1 MLKLLTLPVTL
12 FLLLSVQACSLLPE
26 QGTTESLA
34 LNYLFAKSTTAVI
47 DRGAATPLQV
57 LEAVEDA
64 RQYIQTGDSV
74 TIATLYQGA
83 LERIGGLDPA
93 DRILVTAILD
103 NVRARLETAISTGQL
118 DESERVALLD
128 VLNWIERAARD
139 ANL

>member
-1 MLKLLTLPVTL
+1 MVGHIKITLAVILTMALG
-12 FLLLSVQACSLLPE
+12 ACSLLPD

-47 DRGAATPLQV
+47 DRGAATPSQV
-57 LEAVEDA
+57 LEAVDDA

-74 TIATLYQGA
+74 TLAALHEAA
-83 LERIGGLDPA
+83 LERISGLEAA

-128 VLNWIERAARD
+128 VLSWIERAARD
-139 ANL
+139 ADL